1 MEIQKIIK
9 QNQHFCCLASSAIF
23 RKRTFFDEIGIN
35 FETGNPWCSYF
46 CRKYAKIV
54 GKWKKH
60 EIDNS
65 STHHQSDKIKWK
77 QAKCKEGRK

>member
-35 FETGNPWCSYF
+35 FETGNP
-46 CRKYAKIV
+46 
-54 GKWKKH
+54 
-60 EIDNS
+60 
-65 STHHQSDKIKWK
+65 
-77 QAKCKEGRK
+77 